1 MKTKTA
7 TTQKQIISID
17 TNQWETVKSAAKRLE
32 LPLGTLCQRIART
45 RQGTTLTPVDIWE
58 IPELSLVLVSTSYS

>member
-7 TTQKQIISID
+7 TTQKPIISID
-17 TNQWETVKSAAKRLE
+17 TNKWETVKAASKRLK

-45 RQGTTLTPVDIWE
+45 RQGTTLMPVDIWE